1 MKITAF
7 CLCWLL
13 ILTAPGVMAQQS
25 TAPDMTA
32 QQSTTPNQSP
42 IVPNQSWDPLRQL
55 LAGDKLQ
62 VERKASKKK
71 ISGEF
76 VGVSDTE
83 LVIERKGKNESLSRD
98 EVKNVWRFV
107 PPSPRDESPAAVL
120 VIAPIIGIP
129 LVLAAGKDRRKLVY
143 SAP

>member
-1 MKITAF
+1 MKIIAF
-7 CLCWLL
+7 YLCWVL
-13 ILTAPGVMAQQS
+13 IFTAPGMMAQQG
-25 TAPDMTA
+25 AA
-32 QQSTTPNQSP
+32 
-42 IVPNQSWDPLRQL
+42 PNQSWDALRQL

-129 LVLAAGKDRRKLVY
+129 LILAAGKGRRTLVY

>member
-1 MKITAF
+1 MKIIAF
-7 CLCWLL
+7 CLCWVL
-13 ILTAPGVMAQQS
+13 ILIAPGMKAQQ
-25 TAPDMTA
+25 T
-32 QQSTTPNQSP
+32 TTPAQP
-42 IVPNQSWDPLRQL
+42 WDALRQL

-71 ISGEF
+71 VSGEF
-76 VGVSDTE
+76 VGVSETE

-98 EVKNVWRFV
+98 EVKKVWRFV
-107 PPSPRDESPAAVL
+107 PQSSDDDASAATA

-129 LVLAAGKDRRKLVY
+129 MILFARRSKRTLVY